1 MELKDAVVLITGG
14 AIRLGRAH
22 GLHLAGKGAHI
33 AFAYLPGEPWQETKK
48 EIEALGVRCTAT
60 ELDVRNLDGVRQW
73 MAQTDKEFGR
83 IDVLINNAS
92 PWVMRPFLEV
102 TEAEYDLCNDV
113 TVKAA
118 FFCTQAVA
126 PFMLRAGRG
135 VIINIADLS
144 VYATW
149 PHLAHHAIAKA
160 GVVQLTH
167 YAARE
172 LGPAIRCNAVA
183 PGPVLHAP
191 GLHGRA
197 NRGGQAAHLGQAPGR
212 ARRCVTDDCVLDRE
226 RLPQWSCLFCRWWG
240 AVCLFLSGAWCVYED
255 PRTMQHAP
263 IFLRSRLW
271 ILCSPPIVI
280 LNGHLDPE

>member
-33 AFAYLPGEPWQETKK
+33 AFAYLPGEPWQETKR

-73 MAQTDKEFGR
+73 MAQTEKEFGR

-126 PFMLRAGRG
+126 PYMLRAGRG

-160 GVVQLTH
+160 GVVQLD
-167 YAARE
+167 ALCSARAGAGHP
-172 LGPAIRCNAVA
+172 LQCRGAGSSPD
-183 PGPVLHAP
+183 AP
-191 GLHGRA
+191 GLHGGSD
-197 NRGGQAAHLGQAPGR
+197 RGGQAAHLGQAPGR
-212 ARRCVTDDCVLDRE
+212 ARRCVPDDRVLDRE
-226 RLPQWSCLFCRWWG
+226 RLPQRSCLFCRWWG
-240 AVCLFLSGAWCVYED
+240 VVLLFVSGACF
-255 PRTMQHAP
+255 AA
-263 IFLRSRLW
+263 
-271 ILCSPPIVI
+271 
-280 LNGHLDPE
+280 